1 MRRMAPPRF
10 VCWVGVGVVALS
22 VALVSPAVA
31 GIPAMRADRALDRA
45 LEKVVETPGGPPG
58 VISLVR
64 RGGRTFV
71 HRAGVADLR
80 TGRRWRVFDHMRLAS
95 SSKAFSG
102 ALALALVR
110 RGRLELDDTIGELL
124 PALPSAWR

>member
-64 RGGRTFV
+64 RGG
-71 HRAGVADLR
+71 
-80 TGRRWRVFDHMRLAS
+80 
-95 SSKAFSG
+95 
-102 ALALALVR
+102 
-110 RGRLELDDTIGELL
+110 GRLCTAPGWPI
-124 PALPSAWR
+124 